1 VVEEGALG
9 LGTQLTK
16 WASAACQVAFVEV
29 LRKDLDSGK
38 AFLHRLLTDKTEQ
51 FISRCYFDLEAEAAF
66 W

>member
-1 VVEEGALG
+1 VVEDGALG

-29 LRKDLDSGK
+29 LRKVLDSGK

-51 FISRCYFDLEAEAAF
+51 FI
-66 W
+66 